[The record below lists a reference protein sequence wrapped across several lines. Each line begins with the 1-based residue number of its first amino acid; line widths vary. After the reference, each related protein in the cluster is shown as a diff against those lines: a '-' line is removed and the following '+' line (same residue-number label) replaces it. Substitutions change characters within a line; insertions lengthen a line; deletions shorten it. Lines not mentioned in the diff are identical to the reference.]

1 MAITQTL
8 CASFKQEILLGV
20 HDLDT
25 DVLKIALFTE
35 AASLDANT
43 TVYVTANETTGTG
56 YTAGGNTLSGVTVS
70 LANNVAYVDFNNASW
85 PNATFSASGALIYN
99 ATKGNKAIAVL
110 SFGGIK
116 TANNATFD
124 VQFPANGSNTA
135 IIRIA

>member
-43 TVYVTANETTGTG
+43 TNYTTHGEVIGSG
-56 YTAGGNTLSGVTVS
+56 YTAGGVSLTGVTVS
-70 LANNVAYVDFNNASW
+70 LADNHAYVDFANPSW
-85 PNATFSASGALIYN
+85 ISATFVTKGALIYN
-99 ATKGNKAIAVL
+99 ASKSDKAIAVL
-110 SFGGIK
+110 NFGSDK
-116 TANNATFD
+116 TVINKDFVIEMPSNT
-124 VQFPANGSNTA
+124 SNTA
-135 IIRIA
+135 LIRIE